1 MSSALA
7 ELVVKECKASEFGEC
22 DLVFSGLDS
31 DVAGDVGEEVP
42 FLFIFLFLVSLLSS
56 ISSGLEILFICFACG
71 YFPHA
76 LC

>member
-7 ELVVKECKASEFGEC
+7 ELLVKECKASEFGEC

-42 FLFIFLFLVSLLSS
+42 FSVSLFSCL
-56 ISSGLEILFICFACG
+56 ISFSLF
-71 YFPHA
+71 
-76 LC
+76 